1 MPTAPDNSPLIAVID
16 RMRSLGMVPALGKR
30 LQRDVAPVQAE
41 LRETIVGQI
50 PAFTESGNPEILP
63 ELAAHSA
70 QHVDEIAHL
79 LGGRAPGKFD
89 FVTDNARRRAEQ
101 RFPLEATLHA
111 YRCGLRAMSNW
122 IRQSA
127 LQEPGFDEHAV
138 TAAAADFAIEYT
150 DIISNLVTAE
160 YVAHTRALS
169 EAEGDRR
176 SELLGTLLGG
186 YDESDGRVARLLR
199 RAGYLEQRQAFCVV
213 LAQSVDAKEM
223 ENPARA
229 RRLAD
234 ALSAA
239 VGKLPGRRLLGI
251 RDNHVVA
258 LISNTRRVSGWTAP
272 QSKLAERV
280 FPALTTLGPAVLIG
294 MSADVPST
302 SHIPKALEEARVA
315 LDFAHVGQ
323 RVVRYSDIPVRQM
336 ILRQA
341 RSGVQSALPVWVDA
355 LLVADRKSG
364 GSLVGTLRAYASA
377 NMNVLQAAKKLNVH
391 PNTIYAR
398 MQRINDITGYDARE
412 FNALNEL
419 LLAADCRQ

>member
-1 MPTAPDNSPLIAVID
+1 
-16 RMRSLGMVPALGKR
+16 
-30 LQRDVAPVQAE
+30 
-41 LRETIVGQI
+41 
-50 PAFTESGNPEILP
+50 
-63 ELAAHSA
+63 
-70 QHVDEIAHL
+70 
-79 LGGRAPGKFD
+79 
-89 FVTDNARRRAEQ
+89 
-101 RFPLEATLHA
+101 
-111 YRCGLRAMSNW
+111 
-122 IRQSA
+122 
-127 LQEPGFDEHAV
+127 
-138 TAAAADFAIEYT
+138 
-150 DIISNLVTAE
+150 
-160 YVAHTRALS
+160 
-169 EAEGDRR
+169 
-176 SELLGTLLGG
+176 
-186 YDESDGRVARLLR
+186 
-199 RAGYLEQRQAFCVV
+199 
-213 LAQSVDAKEM
+213 M